1 MVDYRRLYLA
11 PNDIMHSFTP
21 TEFALCPKD
30 PRHRHQLGLSFMKL
44 AKWLVKDCL
53 RVSWEPDEMQTALHN
68 VSDARC
74 QLCRDHCAHHRLR
87 LVGVATQQQK
97 D

>member
-11 PNDIMHSFTP
+11 PNDIMHPFTP

-30 PRHRHQLGLSFMKL
+30 PRHRHQLGVSFMKL
-44 AKWLVKDCL
+44 AKWLVKGCL

-68 VSDARC
+68 VSD
-74 QLCRDHCAHHRLR
+74 
-87 LVGVATQQQK
+87 V
-97 D
+97 